1 MCEDLAGADSLHI
14 ADYAVFVLMLLV
26 SASIGL
32 YWARIGRRQPNTRE
46 FLTGDRKLTALPVSL
61 SLTASVLSSIILI
74 SIPVEVYRYGA
85 IIGYACFMHFL
96 AQVVT
101 CEIFLPVFY
110 RLPITSTFQYLE
122 LRYNKVTRLLVTFLA
137 IIQTLLLSGLV
148 VYAPA
153 LALNQVTGWNLW
165 VVIVVTGMVCT
176 AYCALGGM
184 KAVVWTDVFQVGIML
199 AGLLCVI
206 VKCLFLEGGVS
217 ILSNSQQGGR
227 LNFLDFDLN
236 PLRRHTFWTIAI
248 GGTLGWIMTSGTNQ
262 TQVQRYNSCKS
273 ITHAR
278 IAVFIS
284 VVSYSLFLGS
294 AVFSGLCLY
303 SFYKD
308 CDPWTAGKV
317 SFSDQLLPYLV
328 MDILKGYPGLPG
340 LFLAAVYSGTLST
353 VSSIINTLA
362 AVTLEDLI
370 KPNVSLTDRQLL
382 HISRALS
389 CGIGGLCVSMAGLAS
404 LMGLLTQ
411 ARIIISGVIG
421 GPMFGLFVLGIL
433 CPFANSTGGLFGLSF
448 GFAASLFVSLGSIL
462 SYADPEMTRPLSLST
477 EGCNFT
483 IPGSLNWTTDL
494 PTQMNSF
501 TMAQVQD
508 GATHLLTRNW
518 HSPSYLYFSVIGFIT
533 TVIVGAIVSLYTG
546 GLKQKVAPSLMLM
559 KEDMLS
565 YHLFK
570 LIKCKVTKRQ
580 RGAKQGGTEETNEG
594 HLRMTMLKR
603 RGAED

>member
-46 FLTGDRKLTALPVSL
+46 FLTGGRKLTALPVSL

-74 SIPVEVYRYGA
+74 SIPVEVMWRDWP
-85 IIGYACFMHFL
+85 
-96 AQVVT
+96 Q
-101 CEIFLPVFY
+101 
-110 RLPITSTFQYLE
+110 
-122 LRYNKVTRLLVTFLA
+122 
-137 IIQTLLLSGLV
+137 IQ
-148 VYAPA
+148 
-153 LALNQVTGWNLW
+153 
-165 VVIVVTGMVCT
+165 
-176 AYCALGGM
+176 
-184 KAVVWTDVFQVGIML
+184 
-199 AGLLCVI
+199 
-206 VKCLFLEGGVS
+206 
-217 ILSNSQQGGR
+217 ILS
-227 LNFLDFDLN
+227 F
-236 PLRRHTFWTIAI
+236 
-248 GGTLGWIMTSGTNQ
+248 
-262 TQVQRYNSCKS
+262 
-273 ITHAR
+273 
-278 IAVFIS
+278 

-370 KPNVSLTDRQLL
+370 KPNVTLTDRQLL

-389 CGIGGLCVSMAGLAS
+389 TYLIWLCVSMAGLAS
-404 LMGLLTQ
+404 LMGLLAQ
-411 ARIIISGVIG
+411 ARIIISGVSG
-421 GPMFGLFVLGIL
+421 SPMFGLFVLGIL
-433 CPFANSTGGLFGLSF
+433 CPFANSTGGLFGLAF
-448 GFAASLFVSLGSIL
+448 GFAASLFVSLGSML

-518 HSPSYLYFSVIGFIT
+518 HSPSYRYFSVIGFIT

-570 LIKCKVTKRQ
+570 LIKCKVS
-580 RGAKQGGTEETNEG
+580 AV
-594 HLRMTMLKR
+594 
-603 RGAED
+603 A

>member
-1 MCEDLAGADSLHI
+1 CSTDSLHI

-46 FLTGDRKLTALPVSL
+46 FLTGGRKLTALPVSL

-74 SIPVEVYRYGA
+74 SIPVENGN
-85 IIGYACFMHFL
+85 L
-96 AQVVT
+96 
-101 CEIFLPVFY
+101 
-110 RLPITSTFQYLE
+110 SFQLFH
-122 LRYNKVTRLLVTFLA
+122 LVSF
-137 IIQTLLLSGLV
+137 
-148 VYAPA
+148 
-153 LALNQVTGWNLW
+153 
-165 VVIVVTGMVCT
+165 
-176 AYCALGGM
+176 
-184 KAVVWTDVFQVGIML
+184 
-199 AGLLCVI
+199 
-206 VKCLFLEGGVS
+206 
-217 ILSNSQQGGR
+217 R
-227 LNFLDFDLN
+227 
-236 PLRRHTFWTIAI
+236 
-248 GGTLGWIMTSGTNQ
+248 
-262 TQVQRYNSCKS
+262 
-273 ITHAR
+273 
-278 IAVFIS
+278 AVFIS

-370 KPNVSLTDRQLL
+370 KPNVTLTDRQLL

-389 CGIGGLCVSMAGLAS
+389 TYLICS
-404 LMGLLTQ
+404 LYMVCLSQ
-411 ARIIISGVIG
+411 ARIIISGVSG
-421 GPMFGLFVLGIL
+421 SPMFGLFVLGIL
-433 CPFANSTGGLFGLSF
+433 CPFANSTGGLFGLAF
-448 GFAASLFVSLGSIL
+448 GFAASLFVSLGSML

-518 HSPSYLYFSVIGFIT
+518 HSPSYRYFSTGKPNL
-533 TVIVGAIVSLYTG
+533 VSLLHLAPLSSG

-570 LIKCKVTKRQ
+570 LIKCKVSAVTF
-580 RGAKQGGTEETNEG
+580 GKQKNPSLP
-594 HLRMTMLKR
+594 HPSRVLLIL
-603 RGAED
+603 

>member
-26 SASIGL
+26 SATIGL
-32 YWARIGRRQPNTRE
+32 YYAWIRRSQQNTQE
-46 FLTGDRKLTALPVSL
+46 FLTGGRKLTALPVSL
-61 SLTASVLSSIILI
+61 SLTASDLSSIILI

-85 IIGYACFMHFL
+85 IIGYACFGYFL
-96 AQVVT
+96 AQVFT

-137 IIQTLLLSGLV
+137 IIRALLLSGLAI
-148 VYAPA
+148 YAPA

-206 VKCLFLEGGVS
+206 SKCLFLEGGVS

-236 PLRRHTFWTIAI
+236 PLRRHTFWTISI
-248 GGTLGWIMTSGTNQ
+248 GGTLGWTMTSGTSQ

-278 IAVFIS
+278 I
-284 VVSYSLFLGS
+284 
-294 AVFSGLCLY
+294 
-303 SFYKD
+303 
-308 CDPWTAGKV
+308 
-317 SFSDQLLPYLV
+317 
-328 MDILKGYPGLPG
+328 
-340 LFLAAVYSGTLST
+340 T

-370 KPNVSLTDRQLL
+370 KPNVTLTDRQLF

-404 LMGLLTQ
+404 LMGLLAQ
-411 ARIIISGVIG
+411 ARIIMGGVSGS
-421 GPMFGLFVLGIL
+421 PMFGLFVLGIL
-433 CPFANSTGGLFGLSF
+433 CPFANSTGGLFGLAF
-448 GFAASLFVSLGSIL
+448 GFAASLFVSLGSML

-477 EGCNFT
+477 QGCNFT

-533 TVIVGAIVSLYTG
+533 TVIVGVIVSLYTG

-570 LIKCKVTKRQ
+570 LIKCK
-580 RGAKQGGTEETNEG
+580 ETNEG

-603 RGAED
+603 RGAAAEAED

>member
-26 SASIGL
+26 SATIGL
-32 YWARIGRRQPNTRE
+32 HYAWIGRRQQNTQE

-61 SLTASVLSSIILI
+61 SLTASDLSSIILI

-85 IIGYACFMHFL
+85 IIGYACFGHFL
-96 AQVVT
+96 AQVFT

-137 IIQTLLLSGLV
+137 IIQTLLLSGLAI
-148 VYAPA
+148 YAPA

-176 AYCALGGM
+176 AYSALGGM
-184 KAVVWTDVFQVGIML
+184 KAVVWTDVFQVAYIEEYQM
-199 AGLLCVI
+199 
-206 VKCLFLEGGVS
+206 
-217 ILSNSQQGGR
+217 SQFRVYG
-227 LNFLDFDLN
+227 FPSFDLN

-248 GGTLGWIMTSGTNQ
+248 GGTLGWTMTSGTSQ

-294 AVFSGLCLY
+294 AVFSGL
-303 SFYKD
+303 S
-308 CDPWTAGKV
+308 GKI

-328 MDILKGYPGLPG
+328 MDILKSYPGLPG

-370 KPNVSLTDRQLL
+370 KPNVTLTDRQLL
-382 HISRALS
+382 YISRALS
-389 CGIGGLCVSMAGLAS
+389 TIGGLCVSMAGLAS
-404 LMGLLTQ
+404 LMGLL
-411 ARIIISGVIG
+411 
-421 GPMFGLFVLGIL
+421 
-433 CPFANSTGGLFGLSF
+433 
-448 GFAASLFVSLGSIL
+448 
-462 SYADPEMTRPLSLST
+462 
-477 EGCNFT
+477 
-483 IPGSLNWTTDL
+483 
-494 PTQMNSF
+494 
-501 TMAQVQD
+501 AQVV
-508 GATHLLTRNW
+508 R
-518 HSPSYLYFSVIGFIT
+518 I
-533 TVIVGAIVSLYTG
+533 
-546 GLKQKVAPSLMLM
+546 
-559 KEDMLS
+559 
-565 YHLFK
+565 
-570 LIKCKVTKRQ
+570 C
-580 RGAKQGGTEETNEG
+580 
-594 HLRMTMLKR
+594 
-603 RGAED
+603 

>member
-1 MCEDLAGADSLHI
+1 MVTL
-14 ADYAVFVLMLLV
+14 
-26 SASIGL
+26 
-32 YWARIGRRQPNTRE
+32 R
-46 FLTGDRKLTALPVSL
+46 
-61 SLTASVLSSIILI
+61 
-74 SIPVEVYRYGA
+74 VYRYGA
-85 IIGYACFMHFL
+85 IIGYACFWHFL
-96 AQVVT
+96 AQVFT

-137 IIQTLLLSGLV
+137 IIQTLLLSGLAI
-148 VYAPA
+148 YAPA
-153 LALNQVTGWNLW
+153 LALSQVTGWNLW

-206 VKCLFLEGGVS
+206 SKCLFLEGGVS

-227 LNFLDFDLN
+227 LNFLEIG
-236 PLRRHTFWTIAI
+236 RRQPNTREFLT
-248 GGTLGWIMTSGTNQ
+248 GGRKLTALPVSLSLTAS
-262 TQVQRYNSCKS
+262 VLSS
-273 ITHAR
+273 IILISIPVENGNLSFQLFHLVSFR
-278 IAVFIS
+278 AVFIS

-370 KPNVSLTDRQLL
+370 KPNVTLTDRQLL

-404 LMGLLTQ
+404 LMGLLAQ
-411 ARIIISGVIG
+411 ARIIISGVSG
-421 GPMFGLFVLGIL
+421 SPMFGLFVLGIL
-433 CPFANSTGGLFGLSF
+433 CPFANSTGGLFGLAF
-448 GFAASLFVSLGSIL
+448 GFAASLFVSLGSML

-518 HSPSYLYFSVIGFIT
+518 HSPSYRYFSVIGFIT

-570 LIKCKVTKRQ
+570 LIKCKLLAC
-580 RGAKQGGTEETNEG
+580 RGDCALTREVSNVPGMGGSKTSFPV
-594 HLRMTMLKR
+594 
-603 RGAED
+603 

>member
-26 SASIGL
+26 SATIGL
-32 YWARIGRRQPNTRE
+32 YYAWIGRSQQNTQE
-46 FLTGDRKLTALPVSL
+46 FLTGGRKLTALPVSL
-61 SLTASVLSSIILI
+61 SLTASDLSSIILI

-85 IIGYACFMHFL
+85 IIGYACFRYFL
-96 AQVVT
+96 AQVFT

-137 IIQTLLLSGLV
+137 IIRLLLSGLAI
-148 VYAPA
+148 YAPA

-206 VKCLFLEGGVS
+206 SKCLFLEGGVS

-236 PLRRHTFWTIAI
+236 PLRRHTFWTISI
-248 GGTLGWIMTSGTNQ
+248 GGTLGWTMTSGTSQ

-278 IAVFIS
+278 I
-284 VVSYSLFLGS
+284 YSLFLGS

-308 CDPWTAGKV
+308 CDPWTAGKI

-328 MDILKGYPGLPG
+328 MDILKSYPGLPG

-362 AVTLEDLI
+362 AVTLEELI
-370 KPNVSLTDRQLL
+370 KPNVTLTDRQLL
-382 HISRALS
+382 HISRTLS
-389 CGIGGLCVSMAGLAS
+389 CGIGVLCVSMAGLAS
-404 LMGLLTQ
+404 LMGLLAQ
-411 ARIIISGVIG
+411 ARIIMGGVSGS
-421 GPMFGLFVLGIL
+421 PMFGLFVLGIL
-433 CPFANSTGGLFGLSF
+433 CPFANSTGGLFGLAF
-448 GFAASLFVSLGSIL
+448 GFAASLFVSLGSML

-533 TVIVGAIVSLYTG
+533 TVIVGAIVSLYT
-546 GLKQKVAPSLMLM
+546 VAPSLMLM

-570 LIKCKVTKRQ
+570 LIKCKVS
-580 RGAKQGGTEETNEG
+580 AV
-594 HLRMTMLKR
+594 
-603 RGAED
+603 A